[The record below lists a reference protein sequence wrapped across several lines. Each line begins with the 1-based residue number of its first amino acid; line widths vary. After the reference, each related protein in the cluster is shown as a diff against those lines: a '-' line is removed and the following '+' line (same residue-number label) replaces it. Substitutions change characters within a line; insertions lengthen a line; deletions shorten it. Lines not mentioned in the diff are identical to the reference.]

1 MITLDSL
8 QMISTPYP
16 TYSTSYSASTYCFLV
31 PTLPAPSY
39 VATYTQQDAPYLA
52 HTGIFLRYVTICL
65 AKTKQDLNLIINF
78 SQNI

>member
-8 QMISTPYP
+8 QMISTPYS
-16 TYSTSYSASTYCFLV
+16 TYSTSYSISTYCFLAS
-31 PTLPAPSY
+31 TLPAPRY

-52 HTGIFLRYVTICL
+52 HTGIFLRHMTICL
-65 AKTKQDLNLIINF
+65 AKTKQGLNLITNF